1 MTDNIDAKDVLTDA
15 NVVLTDAKVVDAKV
29 VDEKVV
35 DVEKVVVEKVDTK
48 IACPKTTLT
57 PYQYKM
63 HGYAIFIILELQEQ
77 GIIDDDID
85 PFSLDIQRLLDY
97 DPTTIVPQLK
107 KFQRNKNKKPHKKKT
122 ITITSSSKPNIIA
135 EIVAAHNK

>member
-1 MTDNIDAKDVLTDA
+1 MTDNM
-15 NVVLTDAKVVDAKV
+15 V
-29 VDEKVV
+29 VDEKVDANVV
-35 DVEKVVVEKVDTK
+35 DENVVVS
-48 IACPKTTLT
+48 CPKTTLT

-77 GIIDDDID
+77 GIVDDDID

-97 DPTTIVPQLK
+97 DPTTIIPQLK

-135 EIVAAHNK
+135 EIVAAYNK

>member
-1 MTDNIDAKDVLTDA
+1 M
-15 NVVLTDAKVVDAKV
+15 V
-29 VDEKVV
+29 VDEKVDANV
-35 DVEKVVVEKVDTK
+35 DDENVVVS
-48 IACPKTTLT
+48 CPKTTLT

-77 GIIDDDID
+77 GIVDDDID

-97 DPTTIVPQLK
+97 DPTTIIPQLK

-135 EIVAAHNK
+135 EIVAAYNK